1 MTVRRHQIR
10 AISTS
15 IERLTRP
22 IFQRRGFGGA
32 GIVEHWED
40 IVGSHLASAC
50 TPERIS
56 YPGQSRRGGT
66 LHLRIGSSSLALEI
80 QHLEPQIIERI
91 NSHFGY
97 GAIARL
103 RIQHGPVTRPLKRR
117 SMRASP
123 ASRRAS

>member
-40 IVGSHLASAC
+40 IVGSQLAGAC
-50 TPERIS
+50 LPERIS
-56 YPGQSRRGGT
+56 YPGQ
-66 LHLRIGSSSLALEI
+66 
-80 QHLEPQIIERI
+80 
-91 NSHFGY
+91 
-97 GAIARL
+97 
-103 RIQHGPVTRPLKRR
+103 
-117 SMRASP
+117 
-123 ASRRAS
+123 